1 MNFQDLLTLMIFIF
15 NIEERLK
22 YLPKCEHGT
31 HKTSNLSKVLAPSC
45 ISMIEIDLFVKFEFE
60 YCIIATIIIAIRKVC
75 NFIVAISLLNFVEV
89 SKCSIYITSM
99 IIDIYIK
106 LIKFI
111 LHLVLAINIKCY
123 LFCFLH
129 LAVFKIITQFFVSAV
144 DWNDSFRISVFIL
157 EDWDVVSCIDRV
169 ALIGEFRDY
178 FNYKFIGHLTSILLQ
193 LKQKFRCQAKINNSL
208 IINLTLMLSIF
219 LIQQAI
225 SIK

>member
-106 LIKFI
+106 LIKPQNPKTPPI
-111 LHLVLAINIKCY
+111 
-123 LFCFLH
+123 
-129 LAVFKIITQFFVSAV
+129 
-144 DWNDSFRISVFIL
+144 RISSTFIAS
-157 EDWDVVSCIDRV
+157 ERSAPCFRESRRTVDVGS
-169 ALIGEFRDY
+169 DY
-178 FNYKFIGHLTSILLQ
+178 ASTGGRT
-193 LKQKFRCQAKINNSL
+193 
-208 IINLTLMLSIF
+208 
-219 LIQQAI
+219 
-225 SIK
+225 